1 VSSTK
6 SLGGRELRI
15 VESIDAYRIA
25 NQCVHSTPIPTPHLA
40 SKPASSGF
48 PSAYAASGKFFNP
61 YFCVEFVLNYEVKGL
76 DVCTL
81 SCLNANASQ
90 FFLLNLAYQ
99 NIERPDLMPYLYTT
113 EPPHLKQSL
122 SHFYHS
128 LPLHYLSFLVIPYL
142 FLTSP

>member
-1 VSSTK
+1 VCPESNLWRDSLPPTFILLSGYTSRSLLSASLLSLHLSLQVVSSTK

-48 PSAYAASGKFFNP
+48 PSAYAASGKSFNP
-61 YFCVEFVLNYEVKGL
+61 YFTAESVLNYEVNGL

-81 SCLNANASQ
+81 SCLDANASQ
-90 FFLLNLAYQ
+90 YFL
-99 NIERPDLMPYLYTT
+99 
-113 EPPHLKQSL
+113 
-122 SHFYHS
+122 
-128 LPLHYLSFLVIPYL
+128 
-142 FLTSP
+142 